1 MMKFSWKKMKK
12 KSHLQTIPEF
22 LFSLFEWS
30 HESDINIFDNIEK
43 MIKDLDTHPSIRKIK
58 EKFN

>member
-1 MMKFSWKKMKK
+1 MKK